1 MEGTSKKICEISD
14 PGELRSEILKE
25 KGGEFTCATCCEV
38 SHREADLCKPIKTE
52 DAKMFC
58 EIEV

>member
-1 MEGTSKKICEISD
+1 MEGRRQKICEIQD
-14 PGELRSEILKE
+14 PDELRSEILKD
-25 KGGEFTCATCCEV
+25 KGGEWSCATCCAV
-38 SHREADLCKPIKTE
+38 SHDGSDLCNPVKTE

>member
-1 MEGTSKKICEISD
+1 MRESTKKICDISD
-14 PGELRSEILKE
+14 PNELREEILRD
-25 KGGEFTCATCCEV
+25 KGGEYTCVTCCAV
-38 SHREADLCKPIKTE
+38 SHDEAGLCKPVKTE

>member
-1 MEGTSKKICEISD
+1 MEGSRKKICEIQDSD
-14 PGELRSEILKE
+14 ELRSEILRD
-25 KGGEFTCATCCEV
+25 KGGEVTCVKCCAV
-38 SHREADLCKPIKTE
+38 SHDEADLCYPVKTE

>member
-1 MEGTSKKICEISD
+1 MEGRRKKICEISD
-14 PGELRSEILKE
+14 PDELRSEILRD
-25 KGGEFTCATCCEV
+25 KGGEVTCAKCCAV
-38 SHREADLCKPIKTE
+38 SHDEADLCSPIKTE